1 MIKPVPFIR
10 FVWTYQGRF
19 RPGRSVGNGRSR
31 SAGNRGRRER
41 FGSMPLSWSLLS
53 WAHHPTP
60 WACARP
66 NYGDIVTASLN
77 MFLTL
82 RVALAIHR
90 FAPAHVKHLEEL
102 LPSRCARL
110 AWNPGR
116 CARSVCPKRTNT
128 GAIHGKAIAVT
139 EKSVDSSVGRL
150 AVFVS
155 LICRWHFQDRRIVEP
170 CVAGSLRQPAGL
182 LRFLICAFRRL

>member
-1 MIKPVPFIR
+1 MVRLDTRARILLRDLQRISTASLPMIKPVPCIR

-110 AWNPGR
+110 AWNPTR
-116 CARSVCPKRTNT
+116 CARSLCQNGPTLQQF
-128 GAIHGKAIAVT
+128 T
-139 EKSVDSSVGRL
+139 E
-150 AVFVS
+150 
-155 LICRWHFQDRRIVEP
+155 
-170 CVAGSLRQPAGL
+170 RQLP
-182 LRFLICAFRRL
+182 